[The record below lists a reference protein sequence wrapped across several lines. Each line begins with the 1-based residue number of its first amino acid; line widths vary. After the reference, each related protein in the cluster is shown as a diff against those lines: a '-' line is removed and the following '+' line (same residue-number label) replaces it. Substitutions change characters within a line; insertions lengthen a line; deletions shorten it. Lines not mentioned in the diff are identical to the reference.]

1 MSGAATRPPRVTLY
15 GRPEC
20 HLCDEAR
27 GELAQLKTE
36 GLSFEL
42 REIDIDSDDDLLR
55 SHLERIPVVEVEGEV
70 VSELAFD
77 AKAVRTVLGTIG
89 SLTA

>member
-1 MSGAATRPPRVTLY
+1 VSAAPTRPPRVTLY

-27 GELAQLKTE
+27 KALAKLRAD
-36 GLSFEL
+36 GLEFEL

-55 SHLERIPVVEVEGEV
+55 SHLERIPVVEVEGEE

-77 AKAVRTVLGTIG
+77 PKAVRTALGAIG
-89 SLTA
+89 SLRA

>member
-1 MSGAATRPPRVTLY
+1 MSGAAPRPPRVTLY

-27 GELAQLKTE
+27 DALAELREE
-36 GLSFEL
+36 GLAFEL

-70 VSELAFD
+70 VSELVFD
-77 AKAVRTVLGTIG
+77 PKAVRTALGAIG
-89 SLTA
+89 SLRA

>member
-1 MSGAATRPPRVTLY
+1 MSGVATRPPRVTLY

-27 GELAQLKTE
+27 GELAELQTE

-77 AKAVRTVLGTIG
+77 AKAVRTVLGAIG
-89 SLTA
+89 SLRA